1 MYRQLVAIY
10 KRSSNTL
17 LLLLLLLL
25 LFVHF
30 VLVYVEGGTLG
41 LNLKKKNE
49 EPSFEGVISL
59 LLKQKS

>member
-10 KRSSNTL
+10 KRSSNT
-17 LLLLLLLL
+17 LLLLLLL

-41 LNLKKKNE
+41 LNFKKKNE

>member
-10 KRSSNTL
+10 KRSCNT
-17 LLLLLLLL
+17 LLLLLLL

-41 LNLKKKNE
+41 LNFKKINE